1 MGARGR
7 TPELAQKMSA
17 QMQPKE
23 TPKRVPP
30 ATLGLLGQEL
40 WKSIVAQYPEDYFLA
55 GDWPLLHAY
64 CAEWDRHERAQ
75 AQLLAQG
82 EVIETNTGSVKK
94 NPWCDVLVAST
105 AALGMLAVKLR
116 LSVNSREKNSKASVQ
131 GKRPSETASAR
142 SGLMFG
148 VDTPEAVQ

>member
-7 TPELAQKMSA
+7 TPELARKLEGQKTSSA
-17 QMQPKE
+17 AKR
-23 TPKRVPP
+23 TPPS
-30 ATLGLLGQEL
+30 TLGLLGQEL
-40 WKSIVAQYPEDYFLA
+40 WKSIVAQYPDDYFLA

-116 LSVNSREKNSKASVQ
+116 LSVNSRTRNDKASVA
-131 GKRPSETASAR
+131 GKKPSETASAR
-142 SGLMFG
+142 AGLMFG
-148 VDTPEAVQ
+148 VDEPEVLQ

>member
-17 QMQPKE
+17 QTPKE
-23 TPKRVPP
+23 PLKRVPP
-30 ATLGLLGQEL
+30 ATLGLIGQEL
-40 WKSIVAQYPEDYFLA
+40 WKSIVNQYPEDHFLA

-75 AQLLAQG
+75 AHLLEQG
-82 EVIETNTGSVKK
+82 EVIETNTGAVKK
-94 NPWCDVLVAST
+94 NPWHDVIMASN

-116 LSVNSREKNSKASVQ
+116 LSVNSREKNSKAAVQ
-131 GKRPSETASAR
+131 GKRPSETASTRA
-142 SGLMFG
+142 GLMFG
-148 VDTPEAVQ
+148 VDAPEAIQ

>member
-7 TPELAQKMSA
+7 QPELAQKMSA
-17 QMQPKE
+17 QTPKE
-23 TPKRVPP
+23 RPQRVPP

-40 WKSIVAQYPEDYFLA
+40 WRQIVSQYPEDYFLA
-55 GDWPLLHAY
+55 GDWPLLHSY

-82 EVIETNTGSVKK
+82 EVIETNTGAVKK

-116 LSVNSREKNSKASVQ
+116 LSVNSREKNTKAAVA
-131 GKRPSETASAR
+131 GKRPSQPESAR
-142 SGLMFG
+142 AGLMFG
-148 VDTPEAVQ
+148 ADTLETVQ

>member
-7 TPELAQKMSA
+7 QPELAQKMSA
-17 QMQPKE
+17 QTPKE
-23 TPKRVPP
+23 RTNRVPP

-75 AQLLAQG
+75 ARLLAEG
-82 EVIETNTGSVKK
+82 EVIETNTGAIRK
-94 NPWCDVLVAST
+94 NPWHDVIMASN

-116 LSVNSREKNSKASVQ
+116 LSVNSREKNSKAAVA

-142 SGLMFG
+142 AGLMFG
-148 VDTPEAVQ
+148 ADAPETVQ

>member
-7 TPELAQKMSA
+7 TPELAKKMSA
-17 QMQPKE
+17 QTPKE
-23 TPKRVPP
+23 RSNRVPP

-75 AQLLAQG
+75 ARLLAEG

-94 NPWCDVLVAST
+94 NPWHDVLIASN
-105 AALGMLAVKLR
+105 ASLGMLAVKLR
-116 LSVNSREKNSKASVQ
+116 LSVNSREKNSKAAVA
-131 GKRPSETASAR
+131 GKRPSEVASAR

-148 VDTPEAVQ
+148 AETPETVQ

>member
-1 MGARGR
+1 MGLRGR
-7 TPELAQKMSA
+7 KPELAQKMSA
-17 QMQPKE
+17 QTPKE
-23 TPKRVPP
+23 RPNRVPP

-75 AQLLAQG
+75 ARLLAEG
-82 EVIETNTGSVKK
+82 EVIETNTGAVKK
-94 NPWCDVLVAST
+94 NPWHDVLIASN
-105 AALGMLAVKLR
+105 ASLGMLAVKLR
-116 LSVNSREKNSKASVQ
+116 LSVNSREKNTKAAVA

-142 SGLMFG
+142 AGLMFG
-148 VDTPEAVQ
+148 ADAPETVQ

>member
-7 TPELAQKMSA
+7 QPELARKLEGQKASVA
-17 QMQPKE
+17 KR
-23 TPKRVPP
+23 TPPS
-30 ATLGLLGQEL
+30 TLGLLGQEL
-40 WKSIVAQYPEDYFLA
+40 WKSIVAQYPDDYFLA

-116 LSVNSREKNSKASVQ
+116 LSVNSRTRNDKASVA
-131 GKRPSETASAR
+131 GKKPSETASAR
-142 SGLMFG
+142 AGLMFG
-148 VDTPEAVQ
+148 VDEPEVLQ

>member
-7 TPELAQKMSA
+7 QPELAQKMSA
-17 QMQPKE
+17 QTKPKE
-23 TPKRVPP
+23 RPKRVPP

-40 WKSIVAQYPEDYFLA
+40 WKQIVNQYPEDYFLA

-75 AQLLAQG
+75 ARLLEEG

-94 NPWCDVLVAST
+94 NPWHDVLIASN
-105 AALGMLAVKLR
+105 ASLGMLAVKLR
-116 LSVNSREKNSKASVQ
+116 LSVNSREKNSKVAVK
-131 GKRPSETASAR
+131 GERPSGGDSPRA
-142 SGLMFG
+142 GLMFG
-148 VDTPEAVQ
+148 ADAPEAIQ

>member
-7 TPELAQKMSA
+7 TPELARKLEGQKVSTA
-17 QMQPKE
+17 KR
-23 TPKRVPP
+23 TPPS
-30 ATLGLLGQEL
+30 TLGLLGQEL

-116 LSVNSREKNSKASVQ
+116 LSVNSRTRNDKASVA
-131 GKRPSETASAR
+131 GKKPSETASAR
-142 SGLMFG
+142 AGLMFG
-148 VDTPEAVQ
+148 VDEPEVLQ

>member
-1 MGARGR
+1 MGQRGK
-7 TPELAQKMSA
+7 TPELELKMKSQKASA
-17 QMQPKE
+17 AKR
-23 TPKRVPP
+23 TPPS
-30 ATLGLLGQEL
+30 TLGLLGQEL

-55 GDWPLLHAY
+55 GDWPLLHSY

-75 AQLLAQG
+75 ARLLAEG
-82 EVIETNTGSVKK
+82 EVIETSTGAIKK

-116 LSVNSREKNSKASVQ
+116 LNVNARVRSDKAAVQ

-142 SGLMFG
+142 AGLMFG
-148 VDTPEAVQ
+148 ADDAPEAIQ

>member
-7 TPELAQKMSA
+7 TPELARKLEGQKASTA
-17 QMQPKE
+17 KR
-23 TPKRVPP
+23 TPPS
-30 ATLGLLGQEL
+30 TLGLLGQEL

-82 EVIETNTGSVKK
+82 EVIETTTGAVKK

-116 LSVNSREKNSKASVQ
+116 LSVNSRTRNDKASVA
-131 GKRPSETASAR
+131 GKKPSETASAR
-142 SGLMFG
+142 AGLMFG
-148 VDTPEAVQ
+148 VDEPEVLQ

>member
-7 TPELAQKMSA
+7 QPELAQKMSA
-17 QMQPKE
+17 QTPKE
-23 TPKRVPP
+23 RPQRVPP

-40 WKSIVAQYPEDYFLA
+40 WRQIVSQDPEDYFLA
-55 GDWPLLHAY
+55 GDWPLLHSY

-82 EVIETNTGSVKK
+82 EVIETNTGAVKK

-116 LSVNSREKNSKASVQ
+116 LSVNSREKNTKAAVQ

-142 SGLMFG
+142 AGLMFG
-148 VDTPEAVQ
+148 ADTLEHVQ

>member
-1 MGARGR
+1 MGQRGR
-7 TPELAQKMSA
+7 QPELARKMSA
-17 QMQPKE
+17 QTPKE

-75 AQLLAQG
+75 ARLLEEG
-82 EVIETNTGSVKK
+82 EVIETSTGAIKK
-94 NPWCDVLVAST
+94 NPWHDVLIASN
-105 AALGMLAVKLR
+105 ASLGMLAVKLR
-116 LSVNSREKNSKASVQ
+116 LSVNSREKNSKAAVA
-131 GKRPSETASAR
+131 GKRPSEAASTRA
-142 SGLMFG
+142 GLMFG
-148 VDTPEAVQ
+148 VDAPEAIQ

>member
-7 TPELAQKMSA
+7 QPELAQKMSA
-17 QMQPKE
+17 QTPKE
-23 TPKRVPP
+23 RTNRVPP

-40 WKSIVAQYPEDYFLA
+40 WKSIVAQYPDDYFLA

-75 AQLLAQG
+75 ARLLAEG
-82 EVIETNTGSVKK
+82 EVIETNTGAIRK
-94 NPWCDVLVAST
+94 NPWHDVIMASN

-116 LSVNSREKNSKASVQ
+116 LSVNSREKNSKAAVQ
-131 GKRPSETASAR
+131 GKKPSETASAR

-148 VDTPEAVQ
+148 ADTPEAIQ